1 MVCYSSPF
9 LAVCLCVERG
19 AGEVGGMIYCSHEG
33 EASREN
39 FDVKS
44 VIITETNNNN
54 SNDNDNSNNN
64 ERTIIIRTMIVIL
77 MIMIIKIIME
87 AIIIIQ
93 PTLKTNCL
101 V

>member
-1 MVCYSSPF
+1 MR
-9 LAVCLCVERG
+9 ERPQG
-19 AGEVGGMIYCSHEG
+19 K
-33 EASREN
+33 N

-44 VIITETNNNN
+44 VIITGTDNNN

-64 ERTIIIRTMIVIL
+64 ERTIIIRTMIVII
-77 MIMIIKIIME
+77 MIMITKIIME
-87 AIIIIQ
+87 AIIIIE

>member
-1 MVCYSSPF
+1 MRARPQ
-9 LAVCLCVERG
+9 G
-19 AGEVGGMIYCSHEG
+19 K
-33 EASREN
+33 N

-44 VIITETNNNN
+44 VIITGTNNNN

-64 ERTIIIRTMIVIL
+64 ERTIIIRTMIVIIMI